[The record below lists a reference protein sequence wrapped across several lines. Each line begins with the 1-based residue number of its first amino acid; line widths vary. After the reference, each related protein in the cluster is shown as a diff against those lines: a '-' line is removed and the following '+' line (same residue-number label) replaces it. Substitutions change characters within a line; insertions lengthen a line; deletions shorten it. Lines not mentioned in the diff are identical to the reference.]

1 MEALHGGK
9 SDQKRLHPVNQ
20 TLYGTEEGVAENQRA
35 IKESRWIE
43 QDRQTRRQ
51 KRKEAKARNTT
62 LDSDRKE
69 IPVDK
74 KENPTP
80 TMSKGNSSLD
90 VDRIENQKIWTMT
103 GTAVAA
109 MVAVG
114 IIVLSRPR

>member
-9 SDQKRLHPVNQ
+9 SDQKHLHPVNQ
-20 TLYGTEEGVAENQRA
+20 TLYGTEEGVAEKQRA

-90 VDRIENQKIWTMT
+90 VDRIEIKKYGLWQE
-103 GTAVAA
+103 
-109 MVAVG
+109 
-114 IIVLSRPR
+114 LL